1 MTDII
6 TAKNILSQ
14 QNATFVAV
22 KNDEIYISH
31 KRGVTPIIEKIDE
44 NSAFFCGAAGLVL

>member
-31 KRGVTPIIEKIDE
+31 KALSAQEIQAFEEYGIEV
-44 NSAFFCGAAGLVL
+44 SVL